1 MPAVEL
7 ENVVKTYGTQV
18 AVADLSL
25 QVPTGSVYGFIGPNG
40 SGKSTTLRMIM
51 RIIAPDRGHIRV
63 LGVETS
69 SAANDRIGYLP
80 EERGLYK
87 KMVVRDVLHY
97 HAKLKG
103 MHDPGSAVEQWLERL
118 RIADAA
124 GKKVEALSKGMAQK
138 IQFIATVVASPEL
151 VILDEPFSG
160 LDPVNME
167 VVRDAI
173 LDLRKAG
180 ATVIFSTHDMNVA
193 ERMCDFIFM
202 IFKGQKVLDGSLAS
216 IRDTY
221 GTDTV
226 KLRTSPSA
234 DVDRLTRLPGVTNV
248 VDFGNLQEVR
258 LDRGADAQNVLRYA
272 STQGAVELFEVA
284 KPSLNDVFVRIA
296 GEEQG
301 LAVHA

>member
-1 MPAVEL
+1 
-7 ENVVKTYGTQV
+7 
-18 AVADLSL
+18 
-25 QVPTGSVYGFIGPNG
+25 
-40 SGKSTTLRMIM
+40 MIM

-118 RIADAA
+118 RISDAA
-124 GKKVEALSKGMAQK
+124 EKKVEALSKGMAQK

>member
-1 MPAVEL
+1 MYAVEI
-7 ENVVKTYGTQV
+7 ESVVKTYGAQT
-18 AVADLSL
+18 AVDELSL
-25 QVPTGSVYGFIGPNG
+25 QVPAGSVYGFIGPNG

-69 SAANDRIGYLP
+69 HAANDRIGYLP

-87 KMVVRDVLHY
+87 KMVVREILIY
-97 HAKLKG
+97 HSKLKG
-103 MHDPGSAVEQWLERL
+103 MSNPGPVVDEWLERL

-124 GKKVEALSKGMAQK
+124 KKRVEALSKGMAQK
-138 IQFIATVVASPEL
+138 IQFIATVVANPEL

-173 LDLRKAG
+173 LDLRKTG

-202 IFKGQKVLDGSLAS
+202 IYKGKKVLDGSLNS

-226 KLRTSPSA
+226 KLRTSPGA
-234 DVDRLTRLPGVTNV
+234 DVGQLQRLPGVTKV
-248 VDFGNLQEVR
+248 VDFGNVQEVR
-258 LDRGADAQNVLRYA
+258 LERGADSQNILRYA
-272 STQGAVELFEVA
+272 VTRGAVELFEVA
-284 KPSLNDVFVRIA
+284 KPSLHDVFVRIA
-296 GEEQG
+296 GEDVETT
-301 LAVHA
+301 VHA

>member
-1 MPAVEL
+1 MHAVEL
-7 ENVVKTYGTQV
+7 ENVVKTYGPQT
-18 AVADLSL
+18 AVDDLSL
-25 QVPTGSVYGFIGPNG
+25 KVPTGSVYGFIGPNG

-51 RIIAPDRGHIRV
+51 RIIASDSGHIRV
-63 LGVETS
+63 LGAES
-69 SAANDRIGYLP
+69 SEAANDRIGYLP

-87 KMVVRDVLHY
+87 KMVVREVLHY

-103 MHDPGSAVEQWLERL
+103 MTDPSQAVQDWLERL
-118 RIADAA
+118 KIADAA
-124 GKKVEALSKGMAQK
+124 TKKVEALSKGMAQK

-151 VILDEPFSG
+151 IILDEPFSG

-173 LDLRKAG
+173 VDLRKTG

-202 IFKGQKVLDGSLAS
+202 IYKGKKVLDGSLAE
-216 IRDTY
+216 IRDQY

-226 KLRTSPSA
+226 KLRTQPSA
-234 DVDRLTRLPGVTNV
+234 DLGQLQRLPGVTKV

-258 LDRGADAQNVLRYA
+258 LDRGADSQNILRYA
-272 STQGAVELFEVA
+272 TGRGIVEHFEVA
-284 KPSLNDVFVRIA
+284 KPSLHDIFVRIA
-296 GEEQG
+296 GEDWEKNG
-301 LAVHA
+301 HA

>member
-1 MPAVEL
+1 MHAVEI
-7 ENVVKTYGTQV
+7 ENVVKTYGSQT
-18 AVADLSL
+18 AVDDLSL
-25 QVPTGSVYGFIGPNG
+25 KVPTGSIYGFIGPNG

-51 RIIAPDRGHIRV
+51 RIIAQDQGHIRV

-69 SAANDRIGYLP
+69 TAANDRIGYLP

-87 KMVVRDVLHY
+87 KMVVRDILHY

-103 MHDPGSAVEQWLERL
+103 LFDPAKAVDEWLERL

-124 GKKVEALSKGMAQK
+124 NKKVEALSKGMAQK
-138 IQFIATVVASPEL
+138 IQFIATVVAGPEL

-173 LDLRKAG
+173 IELRKTG

-202 IFKGQKVLDGSLAS
+202 IYKGKKVLDGSLAT
-216 IRDTY
+216 IKDLY

-226 KLRTSPSA
+226 KLRTNPNA
-234 DVDRLTRLPGVTNV
+234 DFGALQRVPGVSKV

-258 LDRGADAQNVLRYA
+258 LEKGADAQAVLRYA
-272 STQGAVELFEVA
+272 TTRGAVELFEVA
-284 KPSLNDVFVRIA
+284 KPSLHDIFVRIA
-296 GEEQG
+296 GEDWEKNG
-301 LAVHA
+301 HA